1 MAVVMTPL
9 ARRWIFMPAIGPYS
23 RPHVLAKLDGRTRE
37 ARLMQSV
44 REELTAHLGGKPTVA
59 QRALIDRAAW
69 LTLHISQM
77 DRKALEGDGLSE
89 RDSRQYLGWSN
100 TLMKVMKALGADR
113 PAPEAPRRTLTDH
126 LREKAA

>member
-1 MAVVMTPL
+1 
-9 ARRWIFMPAIGPYS
+9 
-23 RPHVLAKLDGRTRE
+23 
-37 ARLMQSV
+37 
-44 REELTAHLGGKPTVA
+44 VA

-100 TLMKVMKALGADR
+100 TLMKVMKSLGADR

-126 LREKAA
+126 LRERAA